1 MFFFLNQSIN
11 ISCLLLKINNN
22 YDFNKSVIDFILNL
36 ELKTRILILLGSLS
50 LVFFYYFF
58 LFFLTRKLQVIIL
71 QNIPLISKVL
81 SFYRKIILI
90 TYYEEE
96 SN

>member
-1 MFFFLNQSIN
+1 MFFFVNQSIN
-11 ISCLLLKINNN
+11 INCFLLKISNN
-22 YDFNKSVIDFILNL
+22 YDFNKSIYDFIYNL

-50 LVFFYYFF
+50 LVLFYYIF
-58 LFFLTRKLQVIIL
+58 LFFFNKNLQVTIL
-71 QNIPLISKVL
+71 QNIPLINKVL

-96 SN
+96 SI

>member
-1 MFFFLNQSIN
+1 MFFFVNQSIN
-11 ISCLLLKINNN
+11 INCLLLKINNN
-22 YDFNKSVIDFILNL
+22 YDFNKSILDFILNL

-50 LVFFYYFF
+50 LVLFYYIF
-58 LFFLTRKLQVIIL
+58 LFFFTKNLQVIIL
-71 QNIPLISKVL
+71 QNIPLINKVL

-96 SN
+96 SI

>member
-1 MFFFLNQSIN
+1 MFFFVNQSIN
-11 ISCLLLKINNN
+11 INCFLLKISNN
-22 YDFNKSVIDFILNL
+22 YDFNKSIYDFIYNL

-50 LVFFYYFF
+50 LVLFYYIF
-58 LFFLTRKLQVIIL
+58 LFFLNKNLQVTIL
-71 QNIPLISKVL
+71 QNIPLINKVL

-96 SN
+96 SL